1 MTRPLSAATAQNLNA
16 IQALIQAGHLGQA
29 EQACRQLLK
38 RERGCAPAAEFLAE
52 ILLAKGAADEA
63 ETLLRPFCRKEGASF
78 ELQSLRAAALKALG
92 NKRGSLVQYQA
103 AAKLAAHDPIAAHNV
118 AAGFA
123 DLGRDQDAV
132 AEAERALRLG
142 GRAPETLLIL
152 GRGLQGLRQFD
163 RAKQAFEA
171 ALSLRPNY
179 AEALRDL
186 SHLIWMSTG
195 DAAAALAPVDQA
207 LTRSKGQSDLLLVK
221 LRLLSH
227 IHGEAAALALARTE
241 IAAIGQDPRLA
252 LEMSWLLLK
261 DNPAD
266 ALAIAQQLVARFP
279 GERLP
284 KKAVIQAL
292 LALGEAKAAADLAAE
307 LVAEQPCD
315 QQAIADLTSAW
326 RLSGDPRLGDL
337 YNYPAVVQ
345 ALMID
350 CPAGWTHLTD
360 FLDDL
365 RSSLNSVHLLKAHPI
380 EQSIRGGSQTS
391 HNLVTSDDPVI
402 AAFFQAIK
410 GPILTYR
417 NHLGQGPDLLRRRN
431 VGEHRIDEAWS
442 VRLRPQGFHVDHIH
456 PNGWISSAF
465 YAEVPPQVQATDRQE
480 GWLRLGAPPTP
491 TAPTLEAGHFI
502 QPKSG
507 LLALFPSYMWHGT
520 VPFGGEAGRMSL
532 AFDVLPETEPQQD
545 ETKPQRRA

>member
-1 MTRPLSAATAQNLNA
+1 MTRPLSAATAQSLNA
-16 IQALIQAGHLGQA
+16 IHALIQAGELGQA

-38 RERGCAPAAEFLAE
+38 RERGCSPAAEFLAQ
-52 ILLAKGAADEA
+52 ILLGQGAATEA
-63 ETLLRPFCRKEGASF
+63 EALLRPFCRKGDASF
-78 ELQSLRAAALKALG
+78 TLQSLRAAALKTLG
-92 NKRGSLVQYQA
+92 DKAGSLAQYQA
-103 AAKLAAHDPIAAHNV
+103 AAKLAPNDPIAAHNI
-118 AAGFA
+118 AAGFG
-123 DLGRDQDAV
+123 DMGRDQDAV

-142 GRAPETLLIL
+142 GRAPETLLVL

-163 RAKQAFEA
+163 HAKQAFEA
-171 ALSLRPNY
+171 ALSVRPNY

-195 DAAAALAPVDQA
+195 DASAALAPVDQA
-207 LTRSKGQSDLLLVK
+207 LIQAKGQGDLLLVK

-241 IAAIGQDPRLA
+241 IAIIGQDPRLA
-252 LEMSWLLLK
+252 LEFSWLLLK
-261 DNPAD
+261 DAPAD

-279 GERLP
+279 TERLP
-284 KKAVIQAL
+284 KKAVVQAL
-292 LALGEAKAAADLAAE
+292 LALGEAKTAADLAIE
-307 LVAEQPCD
+307 LVTEQPTD

-337 YNYPAVVQ
+337 YDYPAVVQ

-350 CPAGWTHLTD
+350 CPPGWTHLTD

-365 RSSLNSVHLLKAHPI
+365 RTSLNSVHLLKAHPI

-402 AAFFQAIK
+402 AAFFQAIQ
-410 GPILTYR
+410 GPIRAYR
-417 NHLGQGPDLLRRRN
+417 DHLGQGPDLLRRRN
-431 VGEHRIDEAWS
+431 VGDHRIDEAWS

-465 YAEVPPQVQATDRQE
+465 YADVPPQVQTSDRRE

-491 TAPTLEAGHFI
+491 TAPTLEAGHFV
-502 QPKSG
+502 QPKPG

-520 VPFGGEAGRMSL
+520 VPFGGAASRMSL
-532 AFDVLPETEPQQD
+532 AFDLLPGVA
-545 ETKPQRRA
+545 RR

>member
-1 MTRPLSAATAQNLNA
+1 MTRPLSAATAQSLNA
-16 IQALIQAGHLGQA
+16 IQALIQAGQLEQA
-29 EQACRQLLK
+29 QLACRQLLK
-38 RERGCAPAAEFLAE
+38 RERGCSPAAEILAE
-52 ILLAKGAADEA
+52 ILLGQGAALEA
-63 ETLLRPFCRKEGASF
+63 EALLRPFCRKEGASF
-78 ELQSLRAAALKALG
+78 EIQSLRAAALKTLG
-92 NKRGSLVQYQA
+92 DKAGSLAQYQA
-103 AAKLAAHDPIAAHNV
+103 AAKLAANDPIAAHNI
-118 AAGFA
+118 AAGFG

-132 AEAERALRLG
+132 AQAERALRLG
-142 GRAPETLLIL
+142 GRAPETLLVL

-207 LTRSKGQSDLLLVK
+207 LAQAPKQANAQGDLLLVK

-252 LEMSWLLLK
+252 LEFSWLLLK

-279 GERLP
+279 SERLP
-284 KKAVIQAL
+284 KKAVVQAL
-292 LALGEAKAAADLAAE
+292 LALGDAKTAADLAFE
-307 LVAEQPCD
+307 LVAEQPGD

-337 YNYPAVVQ
+337 YDYPAVVQ

-365 RSSLNSVHLLKAHPI
+365 RTSLNSVHLLKAHPI

-402 AAFFQAIK
+402 AAFFQAIQ
-410 GPILTYR
+410 GPIRAYR
-417 NHLGQGPDLLRRRN
+417 DHLGQGPDLLRRRN
-431 VGEHRIDEAWS
+431 VGGHRIDEAWS

-465 YAEVPPQVQATDRQE
+465 YADVPPQVQTSDRHE

-491 TAPTLEAGHFI
+491 TAPTLEAGHFV
-502 QPKSG
+502 QPKPG

-520 VPFGGEAGRMSL
+520 VPFGGAASRMSL
-532 AFDVLPETEPQQD
+532 AFDVLPGAQP
-545 ETKPQRRA
+545 R

>member
-1 MTRPLSAATAQNLNA
+1 MTRPLSAATAQDLNR
-16 IQALIQAGHLGQA
+16 IQALIQAGQLDQA
-29 EQACRQLLK
+29 QGACRQLLK
-38 RERGCAPAAEFLAE
+38 RERSCGPAAEFLAQ
-52 ILLAKGAADEA
+52 ILLNQGAAFEA
-63 ETLLRPFCRKEGASF
+63 EALLRPFCRKEGASF
-78 ELQSLRAAALKALG
+78 EIQSLRAAALKALG
-92 NKRGSLVQYQA
+92 DKAGSLAQYQA
-103 AAKLAAHDPIAAHNV
+103 AAKLAVNDPIAAHNV
-118 AAGFA
+118 AAGFG

-142 GRAPETLLIL
+142 GRAPETLLVL

-195 DAAAALAPVDQA
+195 DASAALAPVDQA
-207 LTRSKGQSDLLLVK
+207 LAQAPKQANTQGDLLLVK

-252 LEMSWLLLK
+252 LEFSWLLLK

-279 GERLP
+279 SERLP
-284 KKAVIQAL
+284 KKAVVQAL
-292 LALGEAKAAADLAAE
+292 LALGEAKAAADLASE
-307 LVAEQPCD
+307 LVAEQPGD

-337 YNYPAVVQ
+337 YDYPAVVQ

-350 CPAGWTHLTD
+350 CPTGWTHLTD

-365 RSSLNSVHLLKAHPI
+365 RTSLNSVHLLKAHPI

-391 HNLVTSDDPVI
+391 HNLVTSEDPVI
-402 AAFFQAIK
+402 AAFFQAIQ
-410 GPILTYR
+410 GPIRTYR

-465 YAEVPPQVQATDRQE
+465 YADVPPQVQTSDRHE

-491 TAPTLEAGHFI
+491 TTPTLEAGHFV
-502 QPKSG
+502 QPKPG

-520 VPFGGEAGRMSL
+520 VPFGGEASRMSL
-532 AFDVLPETEPQQD
+532 AFDVLPGAQP
-545 ETKPQRRA
+545 R

>member
-1 MTRPLSAATAQNLNA
+1 MTRPLSASTAQNLNA
-16 IQALIQAGHLGQA
+16 IQALIQAGQLGQA

-152 GRGLQGLRQFD
+152 GRGQQGLRQFD

-227 IHGEAAALALARTE
+227 IHGESAALAVAKAE
-241 IAAIGQDPRLA
+241 IGTIGQDPRLA
-252 LEMSWLLLK
+252 LELSWLLLK
-261 DNPAD
+261 DSPTD

-279 GERLP
+279 DERLP

-307 LVAEQPCD
+307 LVAEQPGD

-326 RLSGDPRLGDL
+326 RLIGDPRLGDL
-337 YNYPAVVQ
+337 YDYPAVVQ

-350 CPAGWTHLTD
+350 CPTGWTHLTD

-365 RSSLNSVHLLKAHPI
+365 RTSLNSVHLLKAHPI

-410 GPILTYR
+410 GPIRTYR

-431 VGEHRIDEAWS
+431 VGDHRIDEAWS

-545 ETKPQRRA
+545 GTKPQRRA

>member
-1 MTRPLSAATAQNLNA
+1 MTRPLSAATAQSLNA
-16 IQALIQAGHLGQA
+16 IQALIQAGQLGQA
-29 EQACRQLLK
+29 QLACQQLLK
-38 RERGCAPAAEFLAE
+38 RERACSPAAEWLAQ
-52 ILLAKGAADEA
+52 ILLDQGAAAEA
-63 ETLLRPFCRKEGASF
+63 EALLRPFCRKEGASF

-92 NKRGSLVQYQA
+92 DKAGSLDQYQA
-103 AAKLAAHDPIAAHNV
+103 AARLAANDPIAAHNV
-118 AAGFA
+118 AAGFG
-123 DLGRDQDAV
+123 DLGRDQEAV

-142 GRAPETLLIL
+142 GRAPETLLVL

-171 ALSLRPNY
+171 ALSVRPNY

-186 SHLIWMSTG
+186 SHLIWMSTA
-195 DAAAALAPVDQA
+195 DASAALAPVDQA
-207 LTRSKGQSDLLLVK
+207 LAQAPKQAPKHANAQGDLLLVK

-227 IHGEAAALALARTE
+227 IHGEPAALALARTE

-252 LEMSWLLLK
+252 LEFSWLLLK
-261 DNPAD
+261 DAPAD

-279 GERLP
+279 AERLP
-284 KKAVIQAL
+284 KKAVVQAL
-292 LALGEAKAAADLAAE
+292 LALGEAKTAADLAFE
-307 LVAEQPCD
+307 LVAEQPGD

-337 YNYPAVVQ
+337 YDYPAVVQ

-350 CPAGWTHLTD
+350 CPAGWTHLPD

-365 RSSLNSVHLLKAHPI
+365 RTSLNSVHLLKAHPI

-391 HNLVTSDDPVI
+391 HNLVTSEDPVI
-402 AAFFQAIK
+402 AAFFQAIQ
-410 GPILTYR
+410 GPIRAYR
-417 NHLGQGPDLLRRRN
+417 DHLGQGPDLLRRRN
-431 VGEHRIDEAWS
+431 VEGHRIDEAWS

-465 YAEVPPQVQATDRQE
+465 YADVPPQVQTTDWHE

-491 TAPTLEAGHFI
+491 TAPTLEAGHFV
-502 QPKSG
+502 QPKPG

-520 VPFGGEAGRMSL
+520 VPFGGEETRMSL
-532 AFDVLPETEPQQD
+532 AFDILPGAQP
-545 ETKPQRRA
+545 R

>member
-16 IQALIQAGHLGQA
+16 IQALIQAGQLGQA

-152 GRGLQGLRQFD
+152 GRGQQGLRQFD

-227 IHGEAAALALARTE
+227 IHGESAALAVAKAE
-241 IAAIGQDPRLA
+241 IATIGQDPRLA
-252 LEMSWLLLK
+252 LELSWLLLK
-261 DNPAD
+261 DSPTD

-279 GERLP
+279 DERLP

-292 LALGEAKAAADLAAE
+292 LALGEAQAAADLAAE
-307 LVAEQPCD
+307 LVAEQPGD

-326 RLSGDPRLGDL
+326 RLIGDPRLGDL
-337 YNYPAVVQ
+337 YDYPAVVQ

-350 CPAGWTHLTD
+350 CPTGWTHLTD

-365 RSSLNSVHLLKAHPI
+365 RTSLNSVHLLKAHPI

-410 GPILTYR
+410 GPIRTYR

-431 VGEHRIDEAWS
+431 VGDHRIDEAWS

-545 ETKPQRRA
+545 GTKPQRRA

>member
-1 MTRPLSAATAQNLNA
+1 MTRPLSAATAQSLNA
-16 IQALIQAGHLGQA
+16 IHALIQAGELGQA

-38 RERGCAPAAEFLAE
+38 RERGCSPAAEFLAQ
-52 ILLAKGAADEA
+52 ILLGQGAATEA
-63 ETLLRPFCRKEGASF
+63 EALLRPFCRKGDASF
-78 ELQSLRAAALKALG
+78 TLQSLRAAALKTLG
-92 NKRGSLVQYQA
+92 DKAGSLAQYQA
-103 AAKLAAHDPIAAHNV
+103 AAKLAPNDPIAAHNI
-118 AAGFA
+118 AAGFG
-123 DLGRDQDAV
+123 DMGRDQDAV

-142 GRAPETLLIL
+142 GRAPETLLVL

-163 RAKQAFEA
+163 HAKQAFEA
-171 ALSLRPNY
+171 ALSVRPNY

-195 DAAAALAPVDQA
+195 DASAALAPVDQA
-207 LTRSKGQSDLLLVK
+207 LIQAKGQGDLLLVK

-241 IAAIGQDPRLA
+241 IAIIGQDPRLA
-252 LEMSWLLLK
+252 LEFSWLLLK
-261 DNPAD
+261 DAPAD

-279 GERLP
+279 TERLP
-284 KKAVIQAL
+284 KKAVVQAL
-292 LALGEAKAAADLAAE
+292 LALGEAKTAADLAIE
-307 LVAEQPCD
+307 LVTEQPTD

-337 YNYPAVVQ
+337 DDYPAVVQ

-350 CPAGWTHLTD
+350 CPPGWTHLTD

-365 RSSLNSVHLLKAHPI
+365 RTSLNSVHLLKAHPI

-391 HNLVTSDDPVI
+391 HNLVTSDNPVI
-402 AAFFQAIK
+402 AAFFQAIQ
-410 GPILTYR
+410 GPIRAYR
-417 NHLGQGPDLLRRRN
+417 DHLGQGPDLLRRRN
-431 VGEHRIDEAWS
+431 VGDHRIDEAWS

-465 YAEVPPQVQATDRQE
+465 YADVPPQVQTSDRRE

-491 TAPTLEAGHFI
+491 TSPPLAAGHFV
-502 QPKSG
+502 QPKPG

-520 VPFGGEAGRMSL
+520 VPFGGDESRMSL
-532 AFDVLPETEPQQD
+532 AFDIVPGSEP
-545 ETKPQRRA
+545 R

>member
-16 IQALIQAGHLGQA
+16 IQALIQAGQLGQA
-29 EQACRQLLK
+29 EGACRQLLK
-38 RERGCAPAAEFLAE
+38 RERGCGPAAEFLAQ
-52 ILLAKGAADEA
+52 ILLGQGAAAEA
-63 ETLLRPFCRKEGASF
+63 ESLLRPFCRKEGASIG
-78 ELQSLRAAALKALG
+78 LQSLRAAALKALG
-92 NKRGSLVQYQA
+92 DKAGSLAQYQA
-103 AAKLAAHDPIAAHNV
+103 AARLAANDPIAAHNV
-118 AAGFA
+118 AAGYA

-142 GRAPETLLIL
+142 GRAPETLLVL

-171 ALSLRPNY
+171 ALSVRPNY

-195 DAAAALAPVDQA
+195 EAAAALAPVDQA
-207 LTRSKGQSDLLLVK
+207 LTQAKGQGDLLLVK

-227 IHGEAAALALARTE
+227 IHGEPAALALARTE

-252 LEMSWLLLK
+252 LEFSWLLLK
-261 DNPAD
+261 DAPAD

-279 GERLP
+279 TEHLP
-284 KKAVIQAL
+284 KKAVVQAL
-292 LALGEAKAAADLAAE
+292 LALGEAKAAADLAFE
-307 LVAEQPCD
+307 LVTEQPND

-326 RLSGDPRLGDL
+326 RLSGDSHLGDL
-337 YNYPAVVQ
+337 YDYPAVVQ

-350 CPAGWTHLTD
+350 CPPGWTHLTD
-360 FLDDL
+360 FLNDL
-365 RSSLNSVHLLKAHPI
+365 RISLNSVHLLKAHPI

-402 AAFFQAIK
+402 RAFFQAIQ
-410 GPILTYR
+410 GPIRAYR
-417 NHLGQGPDLLRRRN
+417 DHLGQGPDLLRRRN
-431 VGEHRIDEAWS
+431 AGGHRIDEAWS

-465 YAEVPPQVQATDRQE
+465 YADVPPQVETTNQHE

-491 TAPTLEAGHFI
+491 TAPILEAGHFV
-502 QPKSG
+502 QPKAG

-520 VPFGGEAGRMSL
+520 VPFGGEASRMSL
-532 AFDVLPETEPQQD
+532 AFDILPGPNL
-545 ETKPQRRA
+545 R

>member
-1 MTRPLSAATAQNLNA
+1 MTRPLSAATAQSLNA
-16 IQALIQAGHLGQA
+16 IQALIQAGQLGQA
-29 EQACRQLLK
+29 QLACRQLLK
-38 RERGCAPAAEFLAE
+38 RERSCSPAAEFLAQ
-52 ILLAKGAADEA
+52 ILLGQGAPAEA
-63 ETLLRPFCRKEGASF
+63 EALLRPFCRKAGASF

-92 NKRGSLVQYQA
+92 DKRGSLAQYQA
-103 AAKLAAHDPIAAHNV
+103 AARLAATDPIAAHNV
-118 AAGFA
+118 AAGFG
-123 DLGRDQDAV
+123 DLGRDQEAV
-132 AEAERALRLG
+132 AQAERALRLG
-142 GRAPETLLIL
+142 GRAPETLLVL
-152 GRGLQGLRQFD
+152 GRALQGLGQFD

-207 LTRSKGQSDLLLVK
+207 LNQANGQANGQGDLLLVK

-227 IHGEAAALALARTE
+227 IDGEPAALALARSE
-241 IAAIGQDPRLA
+241 IATIGQDPRLA

-261 DNPAD
+261 DAPAD
-266 ALAIAQQLVARFP
+266 ALAIAQQLAARFP

-284 KKAVIQAL
+284 KKAVVQAL
-292 LALGEAKAAADLAAE
+292 LALGEAKAAADLAFD
-307 LVAEQPCD
+307 LVAEQPGD

-326 RLSGDPRLGDL
+326 RLNGDPRLEDL
-337 YNYPAVVQ
+337 YDYPAVVQ

-350 CPAGWTHLTD
+350 CPTGWTHLTN

-365 RSSLNSVHLLKAHPI
+365 RTSLNSVHLLKAHPI

-391 HNLVTSDDPVI
+391 HNLVTSDDPI
-402 AAFFQAIK
+402 IGAFFQAIQ
-410 GPILTYR
+410 GPIRAYR
-417 NHLGQGPDLLRRRN
+417 DHIGQGPDLLRRRN

-465 YAEVPPQVQATDRQE
+465 YADVPPKVATTDRRE

-491 TAPTLEAGHFI
+491 TAPTLEAGHFV
-502 QPKSG
+502 QPKPG

-520 VPFGGEAGRMSL
+520 VPFGGEASRMSL
-532 AFDVLPETEPQQD
+532 AFDLLPTVEP
-545 ETKPQRRA
+545 R